1 MPQSSKRIGIVG
13 AGPTGLAALQAI
25 LESPQYA
32 TGLWEP
38 ILFERKANVGGVWC
52 SIMSSTLPL
61 GVTTEMATT
70 GYVHQQY
77 MTH

>member
-52 SIMSSTLPL
+52 SIMSSTSLQRI
-61 GVTTEMATT
+61 TEIATT